1 MEFLTTAYE
10 VFEYTIAG
18 MSLSS
23 ITVEKRIHLLH
34 NARILSACP
43 NISFYLTHRSK
54 SLLSVA
60 QELAKVFSLL
70 RFLYFIQLGDVA
82 SLQRLME
89 KNYELLKPYL
99 LSILTSLPPALPPV
113 KYRLFLPLSD
123 NSSPQIKEVCYFLN
137 GIFCYIKERDS
148 YMYEV
153 ESSLLQE
160 NPSLMYCVNF
170 EGAEEIAE

>member
-1 MEFLTTAYE
+1 MLAFYQLAQ
-10 VFEYTIAG
+10 I
-18 MSLSS
+18 SLS
-23 ITVEKRIHLLH
+23 
-34 NARILSACP
+34 
-43 NISFYLTHRSK
+43 ISHIDPSLYYQQLK
-54 SLLSVA
+54 SWLRY
-60 QELAKVFSLL
+60 FSLL